1 MLPRTVERDDSPEY
15 RLSSDKFSPSAFAE
29 VCDLLQML
37 DANQR
42 VTLHRAG
49 SSPLPPR
56 SAPRHTDPGTRS
68 MEVTLTTTTTDL
80 DTLSVNT
87 IRGLCMDAVQRAKSG
102 HPGTPMGIA
111 PVVYTLWQ
119 RFLRFDPADP
129 IWPNR
134 DRFVLSEGHA
144 SAVLWS
150 LLHLTG
156 VRAVDPD
163 YEVLGRRAVTL
174 DDLKTYRQLDSRCP
188 GHPEYHWTS
197 GVETTTGPLGQGV
210 ATSVGMAIAGDWL
223 AARYNRDGFP
233 LFDFD
238 VYAVAGDG
246 DMMEGISSE
255 AASLAGHQRLSN
267 LCWIYDSNR
276 VTIEGHT
283 DITFTEDVAG
293 RFLAYGWNVTTVADA
308 NDLDQVQRA
317 LHSFG
322 AEHERPTLVVV
333 HSHIGYGSP
342 VEDTAKAHG
351 EPLGADAVRETKR
364 FFGLPEDTD
373 FFIPDQV
380 YDWFAQGI
388 GTRGST
394 ARTAWQSKFQAY
406 RLEHPELADEIERMQ
421 RRELPDGWQAVLPT
435 FPADAKGIASRDSSG
450 QVLNAL
456 AQAVPWLVGGSAD
469 LAPST
474 RTRLTFPGAG
484 DFQADD
490 RAGHNFHLGVREHA
504 AAAIANGMALTK
516 LRPYWS
522 GFLIFSDYARAAIRL
537 SALMEIPTVHIF
549 SHDSIGVGADGPT
562 HQPVEQLASLRAM
575 PGLLVFRPA
584 DANEVVET
592 WRIVAGLRHE
602 PAALVLSRQ
611 PLPTLDRNRLAAASG
626 VAMGGYVL
634 ADAPSGE
641 PDVILL
647 ATGSEVALALA
658 ARDELAAEGIGA
670 RVVSMPCWELFDRQ
684 PRQYRDQVLP
694 PAVRARVAV
703 EQASTLGWERYVG
716 DAGAVV
722 GMHTFGASAPLKQLL
737 RKFGFTPERVSHVAR
752 EQVAANA

>member
-1 MLPRTVERDDSPEY
+1 
-15 RLSSDKFSPSAFAE
+15 
-29 VCDLLQML
+29 
-37 DANQR
+37 
-42 VTLHRAG
+42 
-49 SSPLPPR
+49 
-56 SAPRHTDPGTRS
+56 
-68 MEVTLTTTTTDL
+68 LTTTTTDL

-87 IRGLCMDAVQRAKSG
+87 IRGLCMDAIQRAESG
-102 HPGTPMGIA
+102 HPGTPIGIA
-111 PVVYTLWQ
+111 PVAYTLWQ

-144 SAVLWS
+144 SALLWS

-174 DDLKTYRQLDSRCP
+174 EDLKTFRQLDSHCP
-188 GHPEYHWTS
+188 GHPEYRWTS
-197 GVETTTGPLGQGV
+197 GVEATTGPLGQGV
-210 ATSVGMAIAGDWL
+210 ATSVGMAIAGQWL
-223 AARYNRDGFP
+223 AARYNREGFP

-246 DMMEGISSE
+246 CMMEGISAE
-255 AASLAGHQRLSN
+255 AASLAGHQHLSN

-276 VTIEGHT
+276 VSMEGQT
-283 DITFTEDVAG
+283 GITFTEDVAE

-308 NDLDQVQRA
+308 NDLDQVERA
-317 LHSFG
+317 LHTFR
-322 AEHERPTLVVV
+322 AEHERPTLVLV

-342 VEDTAKAHG
+342 LEDTAKAHG
-351 EPLGADAVRETKR
+351 EPLGPQGVRETKR

-380 YDWFAQGI
+380 FEWFAEGI
-388 GTRGST
+388 GTRGTT
-394 ARTAWQSKFQAY
+394 ARTAWQSSFEAY
-406 RLEHPELADEIERMQ
+406 RAGYPELADEIERMQ
-421 RRELPDGWQAVLPT
+421 RRDLPDGWQGVLPN
-435 FPADAKGIASRDSSG
+435 FPADAKGIATRDSSA

-456 AQAVPWLVGGSAD
+456 AQAVPWLLGGAAD
-469 LAPST
+469 VATST

-484 DFQADD
+484 DFEADD
-490 RAGHNFHLGVREHA
+490 RSGRNFHFGVREHA

-522 GFLIFSDYARAAIRL
+522 SFLIFSDYARGAIRL
-537 SALMEIPTVHIF
+537 SALMEIPTLHILT
-549 SHDSIGVGADGPT
+549 HDSIGLGEDGPT

-611 PLPTLDRNRLAAASG
+611 ALPTFDRDRLAAASG

-634 ADAPSGE
+634 ADAPSGD

-658 ARDELAAEGIGA
+658 ARDELAADGIGA

-694 PAVRARVAV
+694 PAVRARVAI
-703 EQASTLGWERYVG
+703 EQASTLGWDRYVG
-716 DAGAVV
+716 DAGAII

-737 RKFGFTPERVSHVAR
+737 TKFGFTPERVSQAAR
-752 EQVAANA
+752 ERVAANT